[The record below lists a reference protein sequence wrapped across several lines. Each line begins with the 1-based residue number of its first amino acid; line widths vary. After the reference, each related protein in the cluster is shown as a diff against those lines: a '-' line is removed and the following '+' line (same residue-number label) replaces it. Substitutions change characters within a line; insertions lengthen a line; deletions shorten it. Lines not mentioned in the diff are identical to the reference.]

1 MFCLCDVWRRFWNLI
16 QLLSGGLPC
25 REVLFVIS
33 PHEGPWGF
41 SNSRLK
47 KFFWVWTHRS
57 IDLFETFERLAP
69 RTTKGLRWVRNSSC
83 RRKHILRAAKTS
95 DPAVFQDLLRLYDT
109 FWVRMQFDA
118 KKESSSSDPKLKD
131 EEHLHTLWSC
141 NYLQPDFQN
150 PHQGL
155 VRGSTSRTRVFA
167 LLQASLYCFAFHSN
181 AEKSFVYETL
191 WRWQVSKGTRFNLWV
206 RVCASGAVFLE
217 NTKDQDYSPSKWCP
231 RFRSVL
237 EILQLLHIPED
248 SKTS

>member
-1 MFCLCDVWRRFWNLI
+1 MT
-16 QLLSGGLPC
+16 
-25 REVLFVIS
+25 
-33 PHEGPWGF
+33 
-41 SNSRLK
+41 
-47 KFFWVWTHRS
+47 FFTM
-57 IDLFETFERLAP
+57 DLFETFERLAP

-95 DPAVFQDLLRLYDT
+95 DPAVFQDFLRLYDT

-191 WRWQVSKGTRFNLWV
+191 GRADV
-206 RVCASGAVFLE
+206 
-217 NTKDQDYSPSKWCP
+217 
-231 RFRSVL
+231 
-237 EILQLLHIPED
+237 
-248 SKTS
+248 

>member
-1 MFCLCDVWRRFWNLI
+1 MNSESHDFGTAVRPASKNILQIGPSTPCSVCAT
-16 QLLSGGLPC
+16 SGGDFETSYNFYQ
-25 REVLFVIS
+25 EVSHVERSCSSFRLMRG
-33 PHEGPWGF
+33 HEVF

-95 DPAVFQDLLRLYDT
+95 DPAVFQDFLRLYDT

-206 RVCASGAVFLE
+206 RVCASG
-217 NTKDQDYSPSKWCP
+217 
-231 RFRSVL
+231 RSVPREYQRPRL
-237 EILQLLHIPED
+237 
-248 SKTS
+248 